1 MLIIDIIAGC
11 CVAQTAS
18 RGPLGGSPKP
28 EVKARLGE
36 VRVCRADA
44 RADVAA
50 QLAPPCGNWRVV
62 TDLWPT
68 LNFILHDFGGPIVFG

>member
-1 MLIIDIIAGC
+1 M
-11 CVAQTAS
+11 
-18 RGPLGGSPKP
+18 
-28 EVKARLGE
+28 
-36 VRVCRADA
+36 
-44 RADVAA
+44 AA